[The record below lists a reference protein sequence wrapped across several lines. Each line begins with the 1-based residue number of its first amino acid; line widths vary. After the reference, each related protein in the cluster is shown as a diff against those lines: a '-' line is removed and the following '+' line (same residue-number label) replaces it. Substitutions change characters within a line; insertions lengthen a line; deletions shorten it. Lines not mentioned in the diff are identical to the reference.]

1 MKYCKKCGA
10 PLNENQKNCTK
21 CGEPI
26 KQQSKTPKNNK
37 KLIMIIGIIA
47 ITFILLFTLY
57 KIIESTISPMKE
69 AKTIS
74 EDIKKGKHKN
84 LSNSLVFNDRNL
96 SKEESKAFYD
106 YIVESDNPD
115 RVANEIESNVK
126 EMQKNNAEYTSI
138 DINDSEVLHVEK
150 NGKKFGIFNN
160 YDFEV
165 AKEKVSIYP
174 DSDSTITYLYNDK
187 KHKIKLSE
195 ENEKVFATLPI
206 GNYKL
211 KADKNIDDKK
221 FEGHLIINMSDD
233 NEVTEAFN
241 AKYLDV
247 SIDAEDID
255 DTSTIKFYV
264 NDEEKLSY
272 DEVNEYLFG
281 PLLPNKK
288 QEVYAQAEVD
298 NKKFKSNVVKVP
310 KMKDISDPINIDL
323 VFDDNEIKERQ
334 ENAEVK
340 EEVQTFIEDY
350 TDALNK
356 AYEEEEYMYISS
368 YIKSDSDTADHMEE
382 VVTSGSEAEYSD
394 PKVTKYN
401 KDGNTVTIE
410 VEKQDKNGKNIK
422 SQYVLDYDDDI
433 SDFEIKSY
441 TDI

>member
-1 MKYCKKCGA
+1 
-10 PLNENQKNCTK
+10 
-21 CGEPI
+21 
-26 KQQSKTPKNNK
+26 
-37 KLIMIIGIIA
+37 
-47 ITFILLFTLY
+47 
-57 KIIESTISPMKE
+57 
-69 AKTIS
+69 
-74 EDIKKGKHKN
+74 
-84 LSNSLVFNDRNL
+84 
-96 SKEESKAFYD
+96 
-106 YIVESDNPD
+106 
-115 RVANEIESNVK
+115 
-126 EMQKNNAEYTSI
+126 
-138 DINDSEVLHVEK
+138 
-150 NGKKFGIFNN
+150 
-160 YDFEV
+160 
-165 AKEKVSIYP
+165 
-174 DSDSTITYLYNDK
+174 
-187 KHKIKLSE
+187 
-195 ENEKVFATLPI
+195 
-206 GNYKL
+206 
-211 KADKNIDDKK
+211 
-221 FEGHLIINMSDD
+221 MSDD
-233 NEVTEAFN
+233 NEVTEDFN

-247 SIDAEDID
+247 SIDAEDVD
-255 DTSTIKFYV
+255 DTSTIEVYV
-264 NDEEKLSY
+264 NDEKKASY

-281 PLLPNKK
+281 PLLPDKK

-310 KMKDISDPINIDL
+310 KMKDTTDPINIDL

-350 TDALNK
+350 TDALNE